1 MCPVC
6 IANMALTVAG
16 ATSTGG
22 LTALIVTRVRAKGIA
37 KRIAQRMTDR
47 IAHNADQKRSSS

>member
-6 IANMALTVAG
+6 IANMAIVIAG

-22 LTALIVTRVRAKGIA
+22 FTALVVKKLRTRRDAI
-37 KRIAQRMTDR
+37 
-47 IAHNADQKRSSS
+47 RSRKHRGEDSH

>member
-22 LTALIVTRVRAKGIA
+22 LTALIVTRFRAKGIA
-37 KRIAQRMTDR
+37 KRIARMNR
-47 IAHNADQKRSSS
+47 PRPKPKRNSP